1 MLRTEEIS
9 TIKHLKVFLV
19 VKWRLKNSGREHRI
33 KISLVQT
40 YPPSMFRERGGRE
53 EGGGREWTNIQAP
66 RTISGDEYRILKT
79 FFNRGRKGKSKWI
92 DKNICKFPLLCS
104 PPLEKYN

>member
-1 MLRTEEIS
+1 MEVEEFRPGTQNKNIISTDIS
-9 TIKHLKVFLV
+9 TINV
-19 VKWRLKNSGREHRI
+19 SG
-33 KISLVQT
+33 T
-40 YPPSMFRERGGRE
+40 GRE

-79 FFNRGRKGKSKWI
+79 FFNRRRKGKSKWI